1 MLLLLLPLFYYGCCH
16 CLLLLVVFFLKR
28 QKGFYEASWGD
39 YITLIWKPKIFC
51 TPLNQPVKIARS
63 QVGKTQK
70 IFFMW
75 FILPLTGPPSQ
86 PLSICLPQ
94 FMSSKKL
101 KAINWRKEVKWNW
114 MKLDWNSSMLDAQIG
129 GWIKEQKEEIFSSPG
144 RRHNLYPHN
153 QLMSINSYVTVNRW
167 RNH

>member
-1 MLLLLLPLFYYGCCH
+1 MLLLLLLLFYYGCCH
-16 CLLLLVVFFLKR
+16 YFVIISSVLLNDRKDSMKPL
-28 QKGFYEASWGD
+28 EE

-51 TPLNQPVKIARS
+51 TTLNQPVKIARS
-63 QVGKTQK
+63 QMGKTQK

-86 PLSICLPQ
+86 PLSICLPIHVI
-94 FMSSKKL
+94 KL

-129 GWIKEQKEEIFSSPG
+129 GWIKEQKGEIFSSPG
-144 RRHNLYPHN
+144 RRA
-153 QLMSINSYVTVNRW
+153 QLVPP
-167 RNH
+167 